1 MRRKNNLF
9 RSPVFNI
16 LATLILVAALAFFYK
31 FALSDYTD
39 NLEDNFET
47 IDTGRLNQIV
57 EAPKTVDEAL
67 NAIGKVESVKPIDR
81 DIIEYCQD
89 NIRDDISDRI
99 CEYLEDS
106 EYSDVMWE
114 ELCGYTLHAL
124 YDLTYE
130 NFQNYNYTV
139 INDAEE
145 ELTLAFAGDINLDT
159 TQKHWWAP
167 LVVHAKNRT
176 NLLEAAFS
184 SELSEKMLGADIF
197 CANLESPFIS
207 SDSQP
212 IDNKWRHGSSAE
224 NVTVLGTLGIDIV
237 NIANDR
243 IFDYSAK
250 GLTDTLNALELNKI
264 SYIGGGKNLEDAR
277 TPRYIIACGRKIA
290 IVSAVQTKTDNT
302 MAPEA
307 GAKTSGLIYSTSS
320 TYFNAMISDAAE
332 NSDYVIVYT
341 DWENGTNSKPDASQ
355 AVLAHSF
362 VESGADIVIG
372 TKSTVMQSIEYYNG
386 KPIIYGIGN
395 FWYETD
401 KHEALWVEIGFT
413 KDTVYNTTSTTDSH
427 FDYTQTR
434 YAVNYEPTVSCLPC
448 VQDEAVTK
456 LVIGTEEG
464 TRIITDLIN
473 LSEGKI
479 AIDANGTLSEAEPAL
494 AE

>member
-16 LATLILVAALAFFYK
+16 LSTLILVAALAFFYK
-31 FALSDYTD
+31 FALSDYND
-39 NLEDNFET
+39 NLQNDLET
-47 IDTGRLNQIV
+47 IDTERLNQIV
-57 EAPKTVDEAL
+57 EVPKTIDEAL
-67 NAIGKVESVKPIDR
+67 NAIGKVDSVRPIDR
-81 DIIEYCQD
+81 SIIEYCIE

-99 CEYLEDS
+99 CEYIENN

-124 YDLTYE
+124 YDLANE
-130 NFQNYNYTV
+130 NFENYNYIVLDNT
-139 INDAEE
+139 AYA
-145 ELTLAFAGDINLDT
+145 LTLTFAGDINLDT

-167 LVVHAKNRT
+167 LMFHAKNRT
-176 NLLEAAFS
+176 NLLESAFS
-184 SELSEKMLGADIF
+184 SELSEKMLGADLF

-212 IDNKWRHGSSAE
+212 IDTKWRHGSSAE
-224 NVTVLGTLGIDIV
+224 NVAVLGTLGIDIV

-243 IFDYSAK
+243 IFDYSTK

-277 TPRYIIACGRKIA
+277 TPRYILACGRKIA

-307 GAKTSGLIYSTSS
+307 GSKTPGLIYSTNS
-320 TYFNAMISDAAE
+320 TYFNAMISEASE

-341 DWENGTNSKPDASQ
+341 DWENGTNAKPEPSQ
-355 AVLAHSF
+355 AVLAHNF
-362 VESGADIVIG
+362 IDSGADIVIG
-372 TKSTVMQSIEYYNG
+372 TKSTILQSIEYYNN

-401 KHEALWVEIGFT
+401 KHEALLVEISFT

-434 YAVNYEPTVSCLPC
+434 YAVNYKPTISCLPC
-448 VQDEAVTK
+448 VQDGAVTR
-456 LVIGTEEG
+456 LTLGTEEG
-464 TRIITDLIN
+464 TNIISNLIAI
-473 LSEGKI
+473 SDGTV
-479 AIDANGTLSEAEPAL
+479 AIDANGVLTEAEPAP

>member
-16 LATLILVAALAFFYK
+16 LSTLILVAALAFFYK
-31 FALSDYTD
+31 FALSDYND
-39 NLEDNFET
+39 NLQSDLET
-47 IDTGRLNQIV
+47 IDTERLNQVV

-67 NAIGKVESVKPIDR
+67 SAIGKADSVRPIDATL
-81 DIIEYCQD
+81 IEYCND

-99 CEYLEDS
+99 CEYLEDN

-124 YDLTYE
+124 YDLANE
-130 NFQNYNYTV
+130 NFENYNYMMLDNTE
-139 INDAEE
+139 D
-145 ELTLAFAGDINLDT
+145 ELTITFAGDINLDT

-167 LVVHAKNRT
+167 LMVHAKNRT
-176 NLLEAAFS
+176 NLLESAFS
-184 SELSEKMLGADIF
+184 STLSEKMLGADVF
-197 CANLESPFIS
+197 CVNLESPFIS

-212 IDNKWRHGSSAE
+212 IDTKWRHGSSAE
-224 NVTVLGTLGIDIV
+224 NVTVLGTLGIDLV

-243 IFDYSAK
+243 IFDYAAK
-250 GLTDTLNALELNKI
+250 GLTDTINALELNKI
-264 SYIGGGKNLEDAR
+264 AYIGGGKTLEDAR
-277 TPRYIIACGRKIA
+277 TPRYILACGRKIA

-307 GAKTSGLIYSTSS
+307 GVKTAGLIYSTNS

-341 DWENGTNSKPDASQ
+341 DWENGTNAKPDASQ
-355 AVLAHSF
+355 AVLAHNF
-362 VESGADIVIG
+362 IDAGADIVIG
-372 TKSTVMQSIEYYNG
+372 TKSTVVQSIEYYDN

-401 KHEALWVEIGFT
+401 KHEALLVEINFT
-413 KDTVYNTTSTTDSH
+413 RDTVYNTASITDSH

-448 VQDEAVTK
+448 IQDGAVTK
-456 LVIGTEEG
+456 LTTGTEEG
-464 TRIITDLIN
+464 IAIISNIISISD
-473 LSEGKI
+473 GRV
-479 AIDANGTLSEAEPAL
+479 AIDANGVLSEAEPIP